1 MGIHLKVKIDLG
13 VHKNIQIE
21 QEEYCFDICLDD
33 EGASLMMNSREQ
45 IFAEKLRALVKIGTF
60 SGRVKD
66 IFDLCYLSEYVDTES
81 LMKCI
86 HTYILDDPQMREN
99 DMDAVRRRVR
109 RIFE

>member
-1 MGIHLKVKIDLG
+1 MID
-13 VHKNIQIE
+13 IE
-21 QEEYCFDICLDD
+21 QLSLEY
-33 EGASLMMNSREQ
+33 RR
-45 IFAEKLRALVKIGTF
+45 EKLRALVKFGTF
-60 SGRVKD
+60 SGRVKV

-81 LMKCI
+81 LIKSI

>member
-1 MGIHLKVKIDLG
+1 MID
-13 VHKNIQIE
+13 IE
-21 QEEYCFDICLDD
+21 QLSLEY
-33 EGASLMMNSREQ
+33 RR
-45 IFAEKLRALVKIGTF
+45 EKLRALVKFGTF

-86 HTYILDDPQMREN
+86 PTYILDDPQMREN